1 MSWLILGVC
10 LLAGAFLGARWFM
23 SADPKALAKI
33 MRWGGIAVFALLI
46 IYLTVTGRFLLVPP
60 LVVLGLMIWRRV
72 RGTGAGGWFPGLRRP
87 PSPGQASDVETP
99 YLRMSLDHDSG
110 AISGEVR
117 RGRFEGRE
125 LANLSFDELLELLA
139 ECRQHDAQSAQLIES
154 YLDRVEGPEWRERPG
169 ADAHARG
176 GGGDGDGRQQKGG
189 ARASG
194 ATMTR
199 DEAYQVLGL
208 EADASAADVKEAHRR
223 LMLKI
228 HPDQGGSNYLA
239 AKINQAKEFLLGS

>member
-10 LLAGAFLGARWFM
+10 LLGGAFLGARWFM

-33 MRWGGIAVFALLI
+33 MLWGGIAVFALLI
-46 IYLTVTGRFLLVPP
+46 VYLAVTGRFLLVPP

-72 RGTGAGGWFPGLRRP
+72 RGTGAGGWFSGLRRP

-125 LANLSFDELLELLA
+125 LADLSFDELLELLA

-154 YLDRVEGPEWRERPG
+154 YLDRVKGSEWRERSG
-169 ADAHARG
+169 AGDRDDG
-176 GGGDGDGRQQKGG
+176 GGQQRRG
-189 ARASG
+189 ARAAG

-199 DEAYQVLGL
+199 EEAYQVLGL
-208 EADASAADVKEAHRR
+208 DDGASAANVKEAHRR

>member
-46 IYLTVTGRFLLVPP
+46 VYLAVTGRFLLVPP
-60 LVVLGLMIWRRV
+60 LVVLGLIIWRRV
-72 RGTGAGGWFPGLRRP
+72 RGTGAGSWFPGLRRP

-125 LANLSFDELLELLA
+125 LADLSFDELLELLA

-154 YLDRVEGPEWRERPG
+154 YLDRVKGPEWRERSG
-169 ADAHARG
+169 AGDGDDG
-176 GGGDGDGRQQKGG
+176 GGGQQRRG
-189 ARASG
+189 ARAAG
-194 ATMTR
+194 PTMTR
-199 DEAYQVLGL
+199 EEAYQVLGL
-208 EADASAADVKEAHRR
+208 DDGASAADVKEAHRR

>member
-46 IYLTVTGRFLLVPP
+46 VYLAVTGRFLLVPP

-72 RGTGAGGWFPGLRRP
+72 RGGGAGSWFSGLRRP
-87 PSPGQASDVETP
+87 PSPGQASDVETL

-125 LANLSFDELLELLA
+125 LADLSFDELLELLA

-154 YLDRVEGPEWRERPG
+154 YLDRVKGPEWRERSG
-169 ADAHARG
+169 AGDGDDG
-176 GGGDGDGRQQKGG
+176 GGGQQRRG
-189 ARASG
+189 ARAAG

-199 DEAYQVLGL
+199 EEAYQVLGL
-208 EADASAADVKEAHRR
+208 DDGASAADVKEAHRR
-223 LMLKI
+223 LILKI